1 MQIVI
6 RTVLG
11 VRSWRAFKMQSILAV
26 DELENLFNLSCYITF
41 YSELPERMGIFSR
54 YEQVSIDS
62 ETVET
67 VDVLI
72 KIKTKSS
79 NSLN

>member
-1 MQIVI
+1 
-6 RTVLG
+6 
-11 VRSWRAFKMQSILAV
+11 MQSILAV
-26 DELENLFNLSCYITF
+26 AELENLFNLSCYITF
-41 YSELPERMGIFSR
+41 YSELPEHMGIFSR

-62 ETVET
+62 ET